1 MICRKQEQVM
11 ILFIRT
17 DPQSHSSFS
26 QLFPFVVVYFD
37 LVIIPNPAI
46 KTVIMQANMN
56 SCEKPT
62 HSHNAD
68 SVSVVVFVLADN
80 RTLRSAQ
87 SPPLC

>member
-1 MICRKQEQVM
+1 MSRKQKQVM

-26 QLFPFVVVYFD
+26 QFFPFVVVYFD
-37 LVIIPNPAI
+37 LAIIPNPAM

-87 SPPLC
+87 SPPLS

>member
-1 MICRKQEQVM
+1 MISRKQELVM

-17 DPQSHSSFS
+17 DPQCHSSFS
-26 QLFPFVVVYFD
+26 QLSPFVVYFD
-37 LVIIPNPAI
+37 LVIIPNPAV
-46 KTVIMQANMN
+46 KTVIMQANTN

-87 SPPLC
+87 SPPLS